1 MTESA
6 DDARSGMRADE
17 TAVVCD
23 TNAFNLRF
31 LRAAMHKLGFD
42 DVVETRTVAELV
54 ARAIASRAVVVVFD
68 PAMEHGAGVEAA
80 ETLQARVPS
89 ALLVAFC
96 ADDEITRTV
105 KAMGIVTVEKASIL
119 KLDALIATVQDRLGR
134 TVAVQPED
142 IPVADMETPVWD
154 LVPSLVDPDA
164 GLDTPET

>member
-6 DDARSGMRADE
+6 DDPRSDTRAAE

-31 LRAAMHKLGFD
+31 LRAAMQKLGFD
-42 DVVETRTVAELV
+42 DVVETRTVPELV
-54 ARAIASRAVVVVFD
+54 EHAARSQAVVVVFD
-68 PAMEHGAGVEAA
+68 PAMERGAGIEAA
-80 ETLQARVPS
+80 KTLQQRVPD

-96 ADDEITRTV
+96 ADDEVTRAV

-119 KLDALIATVQDRLGR
+119 KLDTLIATVKDRLGR

-164 GLDTPET
+164 DVSTPEN